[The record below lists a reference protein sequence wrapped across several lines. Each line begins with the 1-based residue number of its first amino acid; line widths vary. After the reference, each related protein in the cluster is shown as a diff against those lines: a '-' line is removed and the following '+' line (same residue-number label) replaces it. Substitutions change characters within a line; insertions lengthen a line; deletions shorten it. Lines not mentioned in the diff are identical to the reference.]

1 MAGGRERGKLMPDSK
16 SLDQVSEALD
26 HFTDA
31 LRDLCAGIASDL
43 LPRPE
48 PAGETGT
55 EGD

>member
-1 MAGGRERGKLMPDSK
+1 MPDSK